1 MLARKTLIHEWPRF
15 LPAVVAV
22 AFSGLLLLAQASLG
36 LGIFG
41 NAAVYITASDADIWI
56 GSPGTQS
63 IDQGL
68 PLNPDIEMPLR
79 MDRGIAAVEPFY
91 LRSAEWRSPEVHG
104 GMSVAVSGVDV
115 RPGGMLFSRLL
126 SPELRERLAEIGTI
140 VVDRAD
146 LHKLGTRQGGQ
157 ATLNGHPVRVIGVI
171 SGLRALDGANVL
183 ASSDTARLV
192 STPDEGDLPTYFVA
206 KVRNPSEAEAVRERI
221 ANPRSFG
228 AYEVWSSKE
237 FSKKTQLY
245 WLLQT
250 GAGAGVLFLAGV
262 VFLAGAAITSQ
273 TLIAAIAGS
282 MRAYATLKAM
292 GVSASS
298 LRTVV
303 LKQAFGVGVTGTALA
318 AILCVVLLTIAR
330 GQNVPVRMTPV
341 VAAICAILVMAIALI
356 SGLFAV
362 RRLHREDPASLLR

>member
-15 LPAVVAV
+15 LPAVVAE
-22 AFSGLLLLAQASLG
+22 AFSGLLLLAQAGLV

-41 NAAVYITASDADIWI
+41 NAAVYINGSSGDLWV

-68 PLNPDIEMPLR
+68 ALNPDIEMPLR
-79 MDRGIAAVEPFY
+79 MDPGISAVEPFY
-91 LRSAEWRSPEVHG
+91 LRYAEWRSPEVRG
-104 GMSVAVSGVDV
+104 GMSVAVSGINI
-115 RPGGMLFSRLL
+115 RPDGMLFSRVLPL
-126 SPELRERLAEIGTI
+126 DLRERLAEIGTI
-140 VVDRAD
+140 IVDRAD
-146 LHKLGTRQGGQ
+146 LHKLGTRLGGQ
-157 ATLNGHPVRVIGVI
+157 ATLNGHPVRVVGVV

-183 ASSDTARLV
+183 ASSDTARLI
-192 STPDEGDLPTYFVA
+192 SSPEEGDLPTYFVA
-206 KVRNPSEAEAVRERI
+206 KVRDPAQALAVRDRI
-221 ANPRSFG
+221 SHHRSFG
-228 AYEVWSSKE
+228 AYEVWTSKA

-250 GAGAGVLFLAGV
+250 GAGAGVLFLAAV
-262 VFLAGAAITSQ
+262 VFVAGAAITSQ

-292 GVSASS
+292 GVGVAS

-303 LKQAFGVGVTGTALA
+303 LQQAFGVGLTGTALA
-318 AILCVVLLTIAR
+318 AVLCAILLSVAHS
-330 GQNVPVRMTPV
+330 QNVPVRMSPV
-341 VAAICAILVMAIALI
+341 VALVCAVLVMGIALI